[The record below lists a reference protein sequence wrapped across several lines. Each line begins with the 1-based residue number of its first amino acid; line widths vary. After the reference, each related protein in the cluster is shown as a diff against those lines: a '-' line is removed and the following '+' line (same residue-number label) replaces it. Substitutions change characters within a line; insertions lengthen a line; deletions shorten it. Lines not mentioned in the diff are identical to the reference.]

1 VFSSILPKV
10 YRKLLRGY
18 VIDAIEHG
26 RVQGGSEL
34 SERLK
39 KESTWYNVSTM
50 REASRTKIIRKQKLT
65 EELIFSI
72 LRQHIDILRKLSVR
86 KIGLFG
92 SFVRGEQRRRSD
104 IDFLVEFEKPTFD
117 NFMDLVFSLEKLL
130 GKKVD
135 IVTQGSLS
143 PYIRPY
149 VEKEVRWCEV

>member
-1 VFSSILPKV
+1 M
-10 YRKLLRGY
+10 
-18 VIDAIEHG
+18 
-26 RVQGGSEL
+26 

-39 KESTWYNVSTM
+39 KKPTWYNVCTM
-50 REASRTKIIRKQKLT
+50 REASRKKIIKKQKLT

-72 LRQHIDILRKLSVR
+72 LRQHVDILRKLSVR

-92 SFVRGEQRRRSD
+92 SFARGEQRRRSD

-117 NFMDLVFSLEKLL
+117 NFMDLIFSLEKLL